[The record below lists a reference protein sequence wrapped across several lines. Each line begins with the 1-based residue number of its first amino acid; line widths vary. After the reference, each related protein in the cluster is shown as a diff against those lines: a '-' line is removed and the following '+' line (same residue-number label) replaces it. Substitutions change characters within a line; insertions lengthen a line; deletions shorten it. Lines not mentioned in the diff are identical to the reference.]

1 MITKEQV
8 NEAQK
13 LWGDGVVKIGA
24 LKDNRDECVS
34 FASSFLDSKYAFESG
49 TVLFNPQNVNLSN
62 SELQKPKLSRTLL
75 PVMKGYV

>member
-24 LKDNRDECVS
+24 LKDSRELESCIATEDELNIRDW
-34 FASSFLDSKYAFESG
+34 KQGFEDEW
-49 TVLFNPQNVNLSN
+49 TVERVFVI
-62 SELQKPKLSRTLL
+62 E
-75 PVMKGYV
+75 